1 MNVFGDI
8 SQGWW
13 SIFQYNST
21 PGDVFIDTYWP
32 LVMYLFIHLDPWWC
46 IVYWI
51 SHVWE
56 IWYTIFFQTWKKYS
70 PLIKFSNFSRVVLLH
85 FNYFFVV
92 RALEGY
98 LGYPSYPNISGFT
111 LWISIH
117 IYLKNFMYLLMLDLG
132 YPIIKFLMLPSF
144 FEKKSPK
151 LQ

>member
-1 MNVFGDI
+1 
-8 SQGWW
+8 
-13 SIFQYNST
+13 
-21 PGDVFIDTYWP
+21 
-32 LVMYLFIHLDPWWC
+32 MYLVIFLRGDEAFSSTTPPLAMYLLIHLDPWWC
-46 IVYWI
+46 IC
-51 SHVWE
+51 
-56 IWYTIFFQTWKKYS
+56 WYIFTPDDVLCIEFLTCEKFDTQFFFQTWKKYS